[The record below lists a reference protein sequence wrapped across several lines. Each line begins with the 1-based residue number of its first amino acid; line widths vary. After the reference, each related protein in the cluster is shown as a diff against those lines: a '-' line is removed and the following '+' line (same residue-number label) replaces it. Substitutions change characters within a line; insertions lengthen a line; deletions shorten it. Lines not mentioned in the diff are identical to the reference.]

1 MPPCFVH
8 QKQFAGPSAK
18 LPAEIARN
26 ALESRKNEFDDPED
40 TGCMDATLFDQLET
54 HGGLRVAGRN
64 QYIKYM
70 GSKASILDW
79 VVDGI
84 NDVYDGGGVCDLF
97 SGSSILSAAIGR
109 QVPVY
114 SNDIQHYSKA
124 LAGLY
129 LNAWRTPKTPDAKDL
144 LAEAGKLVRQRADLI
159 PVSLRYRADSTLTE
173 FNRTE
178 EANRALIDERFSH
191 RWHYFLRVYSGTWW
205 SAEQCLWIDAMR
217 QVIERYREHSCFDL
231 MMVCLMHAMA
241 YASQGTGHYAQYR
254 NAKTASSLRD
264 IMTYRTRDPR
274 PYFERK
280 YTATLAALPRHAP
293 QLKHEITAIDYRDRL
308 RTLPPC
314 TVYADPP
321 YCFVHYSRFYHALE
335 TLYLYDKPELQVKGG
350 SVVKG
355 RYREDRHQSPFCIGS
370 QVYGAFED
378 LFHGVTES
386 GSNLVLSY
394 CNTGMI
400 SLEELEKLANQIFGD
415 YDLQILL
422 SDHRHMTMG
431 RRQDRDREVK
441 ECLILAKR
449 RG

>member
-1 MPPCFVH
+1 
-8 QKQFAGPSAK
+8 
-18 LPAEIARN
+18 
-26 ALESRKNEFDDPED
+26 
-40 TGCMDATLFDQLET
+40 
-54 HGGLRVAGRN
+54 
-64 QYIKYM
+64 M

-79 VVDGI
+79 VVEGI
-84 NDVYDGGGVCDLF
+84 DEVYEGGGVCDLF

-114 SNDIQHYSKA
+114 SNDIQHYSRA

-129 LNAWRTPKTPDAKDL
+129 LNSWHAPQTPDAKTL
-144 LAEAGKLVRQRADLI
+144 LAEADKLVQQRIELI
-159 PVSLRYRADSTLTE
+159 PESLRYRADSTLAE
-173 FNRTE
+173 FTRID
-178 EANRALIDERFSH
+178 EANRTLIDEHFSH
-191 RWHYFLRVYSGTWW
+191 RWHYFLKVYSGTWW

-217 QVIERYREHSCFDL
+217 QVVERFREHPSFDL

-241 YASQGTGHYAQYR
+241 YTSQGTGHYAQYR

-264 IMTYRTRDPR
+264 IMTYRMRDPR

-280 YTATLAALPRHAP
+280 YNATLDTLPKHAP
-293 QLKHEITAIDYRDRL
+293 RLQHQITALDYRERL
-308 RTLPPC
+308 STLPPC

-335 TLYLYDKPELQVKGG
+335 TLYLYDKPDLQVKGG
-350 SVVKG
+350 SIVKG
-355 RYREDRHQSPFCIGS
+355 RYREERHQSPFCIGT
-370 QVYGAFED
+370 QVPGAFED
-378 LFHGVTES
+378 LFRGVTES

-400 SLEELEKLANQIFGD
+400 SLEELEELANHIFED
-415 YDLQILL
+415 HDLQILL

-441 ECLILAKR
+441 ECLVLVKR
-449 RG
+449 RH

>member
-1 MPPCFVH
+1 
-8 QKQFAGPSAK
+8 
-18 LPAEIARN
+18 
-26 ALESRKNEFDDPED
+26 
-40 TGCMDATLFDQLET
+40 MDATLFEQRGT
-54 HGGLRVAGRN
+54 NAGLRVAARN

-84 NDVYDGGGVCDLF
+84 SEVYEGGGVCDLF

-114 SNDIQHYSKA
+114 SNDIQHYSRT

-129 LNAWRTPKTPDAKDL
+129 LTAWQTPRTPNANEL
-144 LAEAGKLVRQRADLI
+144 LSEAEKLVRQRTDLI
-159 PVSLRYRADSTLTE
+159 PETLRYRAGLTLKE
-173 FNRTE
+173 FHAIE
-178 EANRALIDERFSH
+178 EANRGLIDEHFSH

-217 QVIERYREHSCFDL
+217 QVIERHRDQPCFDL

-241 YASQGTGHYAQYR
+241 YTSQGTGHYAQYR
-254 NAKTASSLRD
+254 DAKTASSLRD

-280 YTATLAALPRHAP
+280 YTATRPTLPRAAP
-293 QLKHEITAIDYRDRL
+293 TLNHEITALDFRERL
-308 RTLPPC
+308 KTLPPC

-335 TLYLYDKPELQVKGG
+335 TVYLYDKPELQVKGG
-350 SVVKG
+350 SIVKG
-355 RYREDRHQSPFCIGS
+355 RYREERHQSPFCIGS
-370 QVYGAFED
+370 QVSQAFQE
-378 LFHGVTES
+378 LFRGVQDSE
-386 GSNLVLSY
+386 SNLVLSY

-400 SLEELEKLANQIFGD
+400 SLEELEDLANQIFDD
-415 YDLQILL
+415 YEIQILL

-441 ECLILAKR
+441 ECLIQAKR
-449 RG
+449 CR

>member
-1 MPPCFVH
+1 MDVTAPESH
-8 QKQFAGPSAK
+8 RAGQ
-18 LPAEIARN
+18 R
-26 ALESRKNEFDDPED
+26 
-40 TGCMDATLFDQLET
+40 
-54 HGGLRVAGRN
+54 LRVAARH

-79 VVDGI
+79 VVEGI
-84 NDVYDGGGVCDLF
+84 DAVYAGGGVCDLF
-97 SGSSILSAAIGR
+97 AGSAILSAAIGR

-114 SNDIQHYSKA
+114 SNDIQHYSRA
-124 LAGLY
+124 LAGVY
-129 LNAWRTPKTPDAKDL
+129 LTAWRPVGVPAADEL
-144 LAEAGKLVRQRADLI
+144 IHEADQLVRRRADLV
-159 PVSLRYRADSTLTE
+159 PSALRYLPDHSLADFQRVE
-173 FNRTE
+173 A
-178 EANRALIDERFSH
+178 ANRALIDRRFSH

-217 QVIERYREHSCFDL
+217 QVIERYREHECFDV

-241 YASQGTGHYAQYR
+241 YTSQGTGHFAQYR
-254 NAKTASSLRD
+254 DARSTASFRD

-280 YTATLAALPRHAP
+280 YRECLANLPDQPSPLA
-293 QLKHEITAIDYRDRL
+293 HEITACDFRERL

-335 TLYLYDKPELQVKGG
+335 TIYLYDRPELQVKGG
-350 SVVKG
+350 TVVKG
-355 RYREDRHQSPFCIGS
+355 RYREQRHQSPFCIRS
-370 QVYGAFED
+370 QVRDAFQS
-378 LFHGVTES
+378 LFEGVCRS

-400 SLEELEKLANQIFGD
+400 SLDALEATAAKVFGN
-415 YDLQILL
+415 YDLKIML

-431 RRQDRDREVK
+431 RRRDRDREVK
-441 ECLILAKR
+441 ECLLLAR
-449 RG
+449 RRS

>member
-1 MPPCFVH
+1 
-8 QKQFAGPSAK
+8 
-18 LPAEIARN
+18 
-26 ALESRKNEFDDPED
+26 
-40 TGCMDATLFDQLET
+40 MDAIELDKVDTT
-54 HGGLRVAGRN
+54 AGLQVAARN

-79 VVDGI
+79 VVEGI
-84 NDVYDGGGVCDLF
+84 SEVHDGGGVCDLF
-97 SGSSILSAAIGR
+97 SGSCILSAALGR

-114 SNDIQHYSKA
+114 SNDIQHYSRA

-129 LNAWRTPKTPDAKDL
+129 LNSWQTPDTPGTHEI
-144 LAEAGKLVRQRADLI
+144 LAEAEKLVRQRVGLI
-159 PVSLRYRADSTLTE
+159 PDSLRYRAGLTLRE
-173 FNRTE
+173 FQSIE
-178 EANRALIDERFSH
+178 EANRRLIDERFRH

-217 QVIERYREHSCFDL
+217 QVIERYRDQPCFDL

-241 YASQGTGHYAQYR
+241 YTSQGTGHFAQYR
-254 NAKTASSLRD
+254 DAKTESSLRD

-280 YTATLAALPRHAP
+280 YTATLRSLPSVP
-293 QLKHEITAIDYRDRL
+293 SDLEHEVTAMDYRDRL
-308 RTLPPC
+308 KTLPPC

-335 TLYLYDKPELQVKGG
+335 TVYLYDRPELQMKSG
-350 SVVKG
+350 SIVKG
-355 RYREDRHQSPFCIGS
+355 RYRDERHQSPFCIRS
-370 QVYGAFED
+370 QVSDAFEQ
-378 LFHGVTES
+378 LFRGVDDS
-386 GSNLVLSY
+386 RSNLVLSY
-394 CNTGMI
+394 CSTGMI
-400 SLEELEKLANQIFGD
+400 SLDEVEEMASRVFDG
-415 YDLQILL
+415 YDLRILL

-441 ECLILAKR
+441 ECLILARR

>member
-1 MPPCFVH
+1 
-8 QKQFAGPSAK
+8 
-18 LPAEIARN
+18 
-26 ALESRKNEFDDPED
+26 
-40 TGCMDATLFDQLET
+40 MDATLFDQPET
-54 HGGLRVAGRN
+54 CGEFRVAARN

-79 VVDGI
+79 VVEGI
-84 NDVYDGGGVCDLF
+84 NQVYAGGGVCDLF

-109 QVPVY
+109 QVSVY

-129 LNAWRTPKTPDAKDL
+129 LNVWHAPSTPDARTL
-144 LAEAGKLVRQRADLI
+144 IAEADRLVRQRTGLV
-159 PVSLRYRADSTLTE
+159 PETLRYREDSTLAE
-173 FNRTE
+173 FTVIE
-178 EANRALIDERFSH
+178 KANRSLINERFNH
-191 RWHYFLRVYSGTWW
+191 RWHYFLKVYSGTWW

-217 QVIERYREHSCFDL
+217 QVIARFQEHPAYDL
-231 MMVCLMHAMA
+231 MMVCLMHAVA
-241 YASQGTGHYAQYR
+241 YTSQGTGHYAQYR
-254 NAKTASSLRD
+254 DAKTSSSLRD

-280 YTATLAALPRHAP
+280 YSATLDTLPDHAS
-293 QLKHEITAIDYRDRL
+293 QLQHQITALDCQERL
-308 RTLPPC
+308 STLPPC

-350 SVVKG
+350 SIVKG
-355 RYREDRHQSPFCIGS
+355 RYREDRHQSPFCIRS
-370 QVYGAFED
+370 QVPDAFED
-378 LFHGVTES
+378 LFRGVTES

-400 SLEELEKLANQIFGD
+400 SLDDLEELANQIFKD
-415 YDLQILL
+415 YELQILL

-431 RRQDRDREVK
+431 RRKDRDRQVK
-441 ECLILAKR
+441 ECLVLAKR
-449 RG
+449 NR